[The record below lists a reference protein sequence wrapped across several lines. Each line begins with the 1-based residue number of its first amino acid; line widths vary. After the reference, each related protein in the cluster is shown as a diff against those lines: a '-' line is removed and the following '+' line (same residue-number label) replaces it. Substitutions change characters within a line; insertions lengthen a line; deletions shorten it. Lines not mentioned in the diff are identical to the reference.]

1 MCIALETFLAGMK
14 EKHKDAL
21 KTKTQLAANDQ
32 THVKAINSRDHD
44 SNIQCNNQMQNHR
57 MYFVNLV
64 LRNKNNTI
72 PWKHKLT
79 VPNGIY
85 FFLPKISVFL

>member
-1 MCIALETFLAGMK
+1 MCIALETFLSGMK

-72 PWKHKLT
+72 P
-79 VPNGIY
+79 
-85 FFLPKISVFL
+85 